1 MAKTKKFVQNDNNLA
16 IAYYR
21 YSSSSQNDASIE
33 EQQELV
39 QLYAAEHG
47 YSILKEYA
55 DRAMSGQDDNRP
67 NYKLMLSEV
76 TKLRPAVLIMW
87 KNDRLGRDVLQLT
100 YAKRKIRE
108 AGCSIEYVAEN
119 APDVSTSQGKFTEA
133 VMDAFAQMW
142 SDSSRENIE
151 RGLRY
156 NAKNALSNGQKIL
169 GYRTAAD
176 KRYEIDPAKAP
187 VVQRIF
193 HDYVDGKPMQQIAD
207 ELNAQGI
214 TTALDRKFTVNGLR
228 SVLKN
233 DRYTGVYKYAD
244 IVIPDGMPVIIDRDL
259 FNKAQAMFALNKR
272 TGAGK
277 RSKHVEDEPRYWLTG
292 KLFCGE
298 CGSSMQG
305 VSGTS
310 KTGAHHFYYYC
321 KEQRHKR
328 CEKKPVKAAFIEGLV
343 QQLLKEL
350 LSDSEN
356 LMSLAVD
363 AAAYYKERYVE
374 SSYLESLEKELADTQ
389 TALKNLVKAIE
400 AGIFSETTQERLQEL
415 ERRKKA
421 LTDAIETEKAKKELS
436 EDEHSIKAYF
446 GKFLYAN
453 LDDHEV
459 RDMVLEYFVDKI
471 YLYDDKVILTCRYA
485 DADYEVDWE
494 DFQKA
499 KKAASDKVQPS
510 RAQLH
515 KIARLNVGS
524 ASLLFCLSLLRQ
536 LVVVREAVP
545 GAEQD

>member
-1 MAKTKKFVQNDNNLA
+1 
-16 IAYYR
+16 
-21 YSSSSQNDASIE
+21 
-33 EQQELV
+33 
-39 QLYAAEHG
+39 
-47 YSILKEYA
+47 
-55 DRAMSGQDDNRP
+55 
-67 NYKLMLSEV
+67 
-76 TKLRPAVLIMW
+76 
-87 KNDRLGRDVLQLT
+87 
-100 YAKRKIRE
+100 
-108 AGCSIEYVAEN
+108 
-119 APDVSTSQGKFTEA
+119 
-133 VMDAFAQMW
+133 
-142 SDSSRENIE
+142 
-151 RGLRY
+151 
-156 NAKNALSNGQKIL
+156 
-169 GYRTAAD
+169 
-176 KRYEIDPAKAP
+176 
-187 VVQRIF
+187 
-193 HDYVDGKPMQQIAD
+193 MQQIAD

-244 IVIPDGMPVIIDRDL
+244 IVIPDRMPVIIDRDL

-328 CEKKPVKAAFIEGLV
+328 CNKKPVKAAFIEELV
-343 QQLLKEL
+343 RQLLKEL

-363 AAAYYKERYVE
+363 AAYYKEYYVE
-374 SSYLESLEKELADTQ
+374 SSYLESLEKELTDTQ
-389 TALKNLVKAIE
+389 TALKNLVKALE
-400 AGIFSETTQERLQEL
+400 MGIFSETTQERLQEL

-421 LTDAIETEKAKKELS
+421 LTDAIGTEKAKKELS
-436 EDEHSIKAYF
+436 KDEQSIKAYF
-446 GKFLYAN
+446 GNFLYAN

-459 RDMVLEYFVDKI
+459 RDMVLGYFDDKI
-471 YLYDDKVILTCRYA
+471 YLYDDKVILTCKYS

-499 KKAASDKVQPS
+499 KKAASGKVRPS

-515 KIARLNVGS
+515 HRKVKPNTYVFG
-524 ASLLFCLSLLRQ
+524 F
-536 LVVVREAVP
+536 
-545 GAEQD
+545 

>member
-1 MAKTKKFVQNDNNLA
+1 VTKRKKFKQNDNNLA

-21 YSSSSQNDASIE
+21 YSSHSQNDASIE
-33 EQQELV
+33 EQQELAK
-39 QLYAAEHG
+39 LYADEHG
-47 YSILKEYA
+47 YTIIKEYE
-55 DRAMSGQDDNRP
+55 DRAMSGQDDSRP
-67 NYKLMLSEV
+67 QYRMMLSEV

-87 KNDRLGRDVLQLT
+87 KNDRLGRDVEELV
-100 YAKRKIRE
+100 YAKAIIRG
-108 AGCSIEYVAEN
+108 AGCHIEFVADIS
-119 APDVSTSQGKFTEA
+119 PDVSTAHGKAIEGM
-133 VMDAFAQMW
+133 MDLFAQLW
-142 SDSSRENIE
+142 SDTSRENIE
-151 RGLRY
+151 RGLKY

-169 GYRTAAD
+169 GYRTGAD
-176 KRYEIDPAKAP
+176 KRYEIDPVKAP

-207 ELNAQGI
+207 ELNAQGV
-214 TTALDRKFTVNGLR
+214 TTALDRKFTINGLR

-244 IVIPDGMPVIIDRDL
+244 IVIPDGMPVIIERGL
-259 FNKAQAMFALNKR
+259 FNKAQARFALNKR
-272 TGAGK
+272 TGAGN
-277 RSKHVEDEPRYWLTG
+277 RSRHVEGEPRYWLTG

-321 KEQRHKR
+321 KEQRRKR
-328 CEKKPVKAAFIEGLV
+328 CKKKPVKAAFIEGLV
-343 QQLLKEL
+343 QQLLREL

-363 AAAYYKERYVE
+363 AAAYYKECYVE
-374 SSYLESLEKELADTQ
+374 SSYLDSLEKELADTQ
-389 TALKNLVKAIE
+389 AALKNLVKAIE

-446 GKFLYAN
+446 GRFLYAN

-471 YLYDDKVILTCRYA
+471 YLYDDKVILTCRYS

-499 KKAASDKVQPS
+499 KKAASGKVRPS

-515 KIARLNVGS
+515 HPKTQVA
-524 ASLLFCLSLLRQ
+524 
-536 LVVVREAVP
+536 
-545 GAEQD
+545 